1 MEAHRAFKA
10 LRIHRQVVGD
20 GGVLEHLYLAAGVDL
35 EVGAEQVGAIE
46 DAGLQGE
53 GVAVGAGVT
62 DRVEGG
68 RDPLDQGRVGV
79 RSPGELVGGFDDLVT
94 AGF

>member
-1 MEAHRAFKA
+1 MGAHRAFKA
-10 LRIHRQVVGD
+10 LRVHRQVVGD
-20 GGVLEHLYLAAGVDL
+20 GAVLGHLHLAAGVDL
-35 EVGAEQVGAIE
+35 EVGGKQVGAVE

-53 GVAVGAGVT
+53 GVAVDAGVA

-79 RSPGELVGGFDDLVT
+79 RSPGELVGGFDDLVP